1 MQHEFNEQEYRR
13 RLIEGGLS
21 EADATN
27 LAARTAAARRDSVSS
42 SGTFRSAG
50 SLFGLQEP
58 ADTDKQE
65 TLPLKRPKQARAA
78 AKRSVRIVQ
87 EPLDLAPSQDQPSK
101 RRTAV
106 RKNSEQ
112 IESLAEEKRSTAK
125 VSRKRTSVT
134 DPVGHTAT
142 APRDSGSPG
151 GSFSTAGPLFES
163 PEVTGTDQQ
172 EAAQPL
178 KRPKPAR
185 AAVKRAVRTATE
197 PSGLEPTSVQ
207 PPKRRTA
214 VKKMAEQVESLA
226 EEKRST
232 AMAARKREAVTDLSE
247 KVSESQQTALLKH
260 TKQQIKDMH
269 LSLFDLA
276 PWPDHMR
283 ALPND
288 IGRSAIFTVRN
299 KKVPRAALQGQLIYH
314 VNKDVEITY
323 TGIELRADDDEL
335 VFAQVLEYAKRTA
348 LGEPISFTFY
358 EICMDLGWSINGRY
372 YKKAEEC
379 LTRLQ
384 ASAMQF
390 SSQRI
395 GRLESLS
402 LIRRFRVLDRGK
414 RTSRCQVEIDS
425 EIVMLFAGDHYTKFV
440 WEKYRSLS
448 PTARRM
454 FDYFATHK
462 EPFPLK
468 LETFRL
474 MCGSDSTRPKKWREQ
489 VGGACEELCEIGL
502 VESAWV
508 NNDLVHCKR

>member
-50 SLFGLQEP
+50 SLFESQEP
-58 ADTDKQE
+58 T
-65 TLPLKRPKQARAA
+65 
-78 AKRSVRIVQ
+78 
-87 EPLDLAPSQDQPSK
+87 DLARRQDQPPN
-101 RRTAV
+101 RRTAA
-106 RKNSEQ
+106 RKKSEQ
-112 IESLAEEKRSTAK
+112 VQSLVEEKRSTAK
-125 VSRKRTSVT
+125 VSRKRTPLT
-134 DPVGHTAT
+134 DPVAHTAT

-151 GSFSTAGPLFES
+151 GAFSTAATLFES
-163 PEVTGTDQQ
+163 SEIAGTDQR
-172 EAAQPL
+172 EAQPL
-178 KRPKPAR
+178 KRQKPAR
-185 AAVKRAVRTATE
+185 AAVKRAVRTVTE
-197 PSGLEPTSVQ
+197 PTGLESTPDQ

-247 KVSESQQTALLKH
+247 KVSESEQTALLKH

-299 KKVPRAALQGQLIYH
+299 KKVPRAALQGQSIYH

-440 WEKYRSLS
+440 WEKYRTLS

-489 VGGACEELCEIGL
+489 VGGACEELREIGL